1 MLGGPHLTQEGFGR
15 FFHYGR
21 PLRQALGRVKD
32 LTACGTGLAHLG
44 IDLGDV
50 VVHLL
55 CAMRRLLD
63 VVADFTGR
71 LTLLVN
77 CHGYGLYH
85 IVDLTDGPSA
95 PVDRSDRIAVGFL
108 HGGHLLSDFLRR
120 LGRLRRES
128 LHFVSDNRKDFSRL
142 TGSGRLDGRIQGQ
155 EIGLTCNVVDQ
166 NDHLIDALGPFG
178 EVADFSAHPSRLAD
192 GPIRHGCRRAGPAG
206 NFLDRRA

>member
-1 MLGGPHLTQEGFGR
+1 MLGGPHLSQEGFDP

-55 CAMRRLLD
+55 CALRRLLD

-77 CHGYGLYH
+77 CHGNGLYH
-85 IVDLTDGPSA
+85 IVDLTDGPSD
-95 PVDRSDRIAVGFL
+95 PVDRSDGIAVGFL
-108 HGGHLLSDFLRR
+108 HGGHLLNDFLRR
-120 LGRLRRES
+120 LGGLRRES
-128 LHFVSDNRKDFSRL
+128 LNFGDDNRKAFTRL

-155 EIGLTCNVVDQ
+155 EIGLTCNVVGQ
-166 NDHLIDALGPFG
+166 NDHLIDALGRFG
-178 EVADFSAHPSRLAD
+178 EVADFSDRSTRLIL
-192 GPIRHGCRRAGPAG
+192 PWRLRRSGHSVKRFATHQ
-206 NFLDRRA
+206 